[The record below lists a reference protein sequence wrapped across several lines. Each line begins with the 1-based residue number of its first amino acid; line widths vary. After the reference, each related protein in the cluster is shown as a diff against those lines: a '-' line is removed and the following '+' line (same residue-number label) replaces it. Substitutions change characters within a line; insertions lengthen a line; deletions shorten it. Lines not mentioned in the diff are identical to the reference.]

1 MKSIK
6 TMLYLTLPLTLFI
19 LFACER
25 TYPDGATEEVG
36 WFDATLDIFGGTPK
50 RTKKDL
56 LKEKQLTD
64 DAEKNKAIIKENN
77 LIAAEN
83 VKIEKHNKGAK
94 DDEENPNTGLLGLLG
109 VVATATGYGWV
120 RTFLNKKT
128 VEAARSLADKQRH
141 VSNARYQA
149 IKDGYRDDASV
160 LDKIKL
166 LAKEGTIFARQNM
179 ELIEKNPDDIEIFK
193 AIMAKAKEKS

>member
-36 WFDATLDIFGGTPK
+36 WFDATLDIFGGTPTRK
-50 RTKKDL
+50 KKDL

-64 DAEKNKAIIKENN
+64 DEEKNKAIVKENK

-83 VKIEKHNKGAK
+83 MKIEKHNKGAK

-109 VVATATGYGWV
+109 VIATATGYGWV

-179 ELIEKNPDDIEIFK
+179 ELIEKNPDDIDIFK